1 MIPARIH
8 FLDSPRSEAVE
19 AKIQA
24 RADRLSHF
32 SDEIQ
37 KCEVWLASPHGH
49 HRKGDLYE
57 VRIRMTV
64 PNEEIAIELQPTRD
78 DVYVAIRDAFDSARR
93 KLEDYERRRR
103 GQLKAHPRAS
113 RAAPRRRRAL
123 EPQRM
128 REDAREP

>member
-64 PNEEIAIELQPTRD
+64 PNEEIEVRLQPETD
-78 DVYVAIRDAFDSARR
+78 DVYVAIRGAFDAARR
-93 KLEDYERRRR
+93 KLEDHERRRR
-103 GQLKAHPRAS
+103 AEVKAHPRAS
-113 RAAPRRRRAL
+113 GDASRRRQVLSDQER
-123 EPQRM
+123 
-128 REDAREP
+128 

>member
-1 MIPARIH
+1 MMPARIH

-19 AKIQA
+19 AKIRA

-32 SDEIQ
+32 SDGIQ

-78 DVYVAIRDAFDSARR
+78 DVYVAIREAFDSARR

-103 GQLKAHPRAS
+103 GQLKAHPRAF
-113 RAAPRRRRAL
+113 RADSRRRRAM
-123 EPQRM
+123 EARQM
-128 REDAREP
+128 R